1 METSADLFS
10 LEERLSVPISQIAH
24 PDDIQIFGTHWGN
37 DTYYGDYCGIAAK
50 YGPRRILEI
59 GVRYGYSG
67 IALCDG
73 ALRSGFTVPR
83 VNYTGIDAECFG
95 AAEPGGD
102 AYRLYRSNAIA
113 AENFKRF
120 FEPDAVQARFF
131 TLDTQKEAL
140 PPAVTSSA
148 YDLVNID
155 GHHSYDGAL
164 KDMENTWPL
173 LREGGLVLVD
183 DMGME
188 EVARAVFHFV
198 QQVTEP
204 VQCQLHPNE
213 RMLMIIRKGMHG

>member
-1 METSADLFS
+1 MEETAELFS
-10 LEERLSVPISQIAH
+10 VAERVPVPISQIAH
-24 PDDIQIFGTHWGN
+24 PDDIAIFGDHWGN
-37 DTYYGDYCGIAAK
+37 DSYYADYCGIAAK

-73 ALRSGFTVPR
+73 ALRSHFTTPR

-95 AAEPGGD
+95 PAETGGE

-120 FEPDAVQARFF
+120 FDPDAVHARFF
-131 TLDTQKEAL
+131 TLDTQLEGL
-140 PPAVTSSA
+140 PPAVTSSS
-148 YDLVNID
+148 YDLANID
-155 GHHSYDGAL
+155 GRHSYEGAL
-164 KDMENTWPL
+164 RDIAAVWPL
-173 LREGGLVLVD
+173 LREGGLMLVD

-198 QQVTEP
+198 QQAPESAK
-204 VQCQLHPNE
+204 CQLYPNE
-213 RMLMIIRKGMHG
+213 RMLMIVQKGQHG